1 MRAAA
6 AATQAHIS
14 NVNGLRRVRGAVD
27 CAEEVGEDT
36 GVDGDCKRHLLLDT
50 SIFNKIFLILM
61 LNTFMTTTML
71 DVSIGDEKSMT
82 LALALDM
89 VTSDKPT
96 SVSCSKI

>member
-1 MRAAA
+1 MRKKLGR
-6 AATQAHIS
+6 IL
-14 NVNGLRRVRGAVD
+14 GLTGTAR
-27 CAEEVGEDT
+27 DT
-36 GVDGDCKRHLLLDT
+36 YSLDT

-89 VTSDKPT
+89 VTSEKPT